1 MSQDSTR
8 PTSVD
13 QTLVGRTY
21 LPTETY
27 EVTRER
33 IAEFAAATAAT
44 HPAHTDLAAAR
55 ALGHTDVVAPPT
67 FAVLLAQRAEQVYV
81 ASPES
86 GIDFSRVVHAEEQFT
101 HHRPIVAGDRLRTVV
116 HVDKILERGPIT
128 LVTTRAEISDGADP
142 VATVVSTLAVR
153 GPEEDAA

>member
-1 MSQDSTR
+1 M
-8 PTSVD
+8 
-13 QTLVGRTY
+13 
-21 LPTETY
+21 
-27 EVTRER
+27 
-33 IAEFAAATAAT
+33 
-44 HPAHTDLAAAR
+44 
-55 ALGHTDVVAPPT
+55 APPT